1 MHQTCMDIFLCVCV
15 CVCVSVDTHA
25 CIMGTM
31 SVAQTVS
38 SVYYVCVNGHMN
50 LHMCP

>member
-1 MHQTCMDIFLCVCV
+1 MSCYLGDMDTVNMHQTCMDIFLCVCV

-31 SVAQTVS
+31 SVA
-38 SVYYVCVNGHMN
+38 
-50 LHMCP
+50 